1 MNFETGVFPR
11 RVVLVLLAAAQPVL
25 AASSPAAPAKDRPN
39 VLFIAADDSRPLLG
53 CYGEQAVQTRS
64 IDRLAARG
72 TTFRR
77 AYCQAPQCSPSRVS
91 LMFGLRPDTT
101 GHYSNRHDFD
111 RERFRESLSLP
122 EHFKNHGYHTQS
134 FGKIYHDGADH
145 PEGWSVPSSPGRE
158 REMWETVDE
167 AAIARVEFAQRVR
180 VPTVISPRIDC
191 PAIQAPDVPDD
202 TLYAGRMTGQAIAAM
217 AAAKDRPFFL
227 AVGYRRPH
235 LPLVA
240 PRKYFDKYPLDRI
253 RLPEHRQPP
262 AGAPLWSIYN
272 SVTYWHPRAREV
284 WRIDLD
290 FPKYPSSRE
299 EALRFAGWELRSY
312 RGIPPGGPI
321 SDPLQAK
328 VWQAYLACVS
338 YVDAQVGRLL
348 EALETYG
355 LSDKTIVVFW
365 GDHGWHLGEH
375 GTWAKMTLF
384 EWATRVPLLI
394 AAPGRSQPSGIES
407 LVELVDL
414 YPTLCRL
421 ADLPIPKH
429 VEGSDLVPLLNDP
442 DRPWKRAAFSHFPR
456 HDHSLG
462 QSMRTDRY
470 RYTEW
475 VGLDGGVKGR
485 ELYDHAADPLEL
497 VNLAA
502 SPASSGTVQ
511 QLARQMKAGWR
522 AARPPGEGNGAGDRG
537 PAE

>member
-1 MNFETGVFPR
+1 MKFRTRVFSR
-11 RVVLVLLAAAQPVL
+11 GFRQVFLAATAVFLVACPL
-25 AASSPAAPAKDRPN
+25 AGKGNNRPN
-39 VLFIAADDSRPLLG
+39 VLFIAVDDLRPLLG
-53 CYGEQAVQTRS
+53 CYGAQAVRTPS

-101 GHYSNRHDFD
+101 GHYSNRHPFK
-111 RERFRESLSLP
+111 RERHRGSPSLP
-122 EHFKNHGYHTQS
+122 QHFKNHGYHTRAY
-134 FGKIYHDGADH
+134 GKIYHDGADH
-145 PEGWSVPSSPGRE
+145 PEGWSVASSPGRE

-167 AAIARVEFAQRVR
+167 AAIARVEFTQRAR
-180 VPTVISPRIDC
+180 VPTVISPRNDC

-240 PRKYFDKYPLDRI
+240 PRKYFNKYPLDRI

-290 FPKYPSSRE
+290 FPKYPSSLE

-312 RGIPPGGPI
+312 RGIPAGGPI
-321 SDPLQAK
+321 PDPLQAR
-328 VWQAYLACVS
+328 VWQAYMACVS

-348 EALETYG
+348 QALETHG
-355 LSDKTIVVFW
+355 LSDKTVVILW

-394 AAPGRSQPSGIES
+394 AAPGRSQPLQIGS

-414 YPTLCRL
+414 YPTLCQL
-421 ADLPIPKH
+421 ADLPIPRH
-429 VEGSDLVPLLNDP
+429 VEGSSLVPLLSDP
-442 DRPWKRAAFSHFPR
+442 DQPWKTAAFSHFPR
-456 HDHSLG
+456 HGHSLG
-462 QSMRTDRY
+462 QSMRTERY

-502 SPASSGTVQ
+502 SPATSGTVQ

-522 AARPPGEGNGAGDRG
+522 AARPPDEENGTGDSG
-537 PAE
+537 PPE

>member
-1 MNFETGVFPR
+1 M
-11 RVVLVLLAAAQPVL
+11 
-25 AASSPAAPAKDRPN
+25 
-39 VLFIAADDSRPLLG
+39 
-53 CYGEQAVQTRS
+53 
-64 IDRLAARG
+64 
-72 TTFRR
+72 
-77 AYCQAPQCSPSRVS
+77 
-91 LMFGLRPDTT
+91 
-101 GHYSNRHDFD
+101 
-111 RERFRESLSLP
+111 
-122 EHFKNHGYHTQS
+122 
-134 FGKIYHDGADH
+134 
-145 PEGWSVPSSPGRE
+145 
-158 REMWETVDE
+158 
-167 AAIARVEFAQRVR
+167 
-180 VPTVISPRIDC
+180 
-191 PAIQAPDVPDD
+191 
-202 TLYAGRMTGQAIAAM
+202 
-217 AAAKDRPFFL
+217 
-227 AVGYRRPH
+227 
-235 LPLVA
+235 
-240 PRKYFDKYPLDRI
+240 
-253 RLPEHRQPP
+253 
-262 AGAPLWSIYN
+262 
-272 SVTYWHPRAREV
+272 
-284 WRIDLD
+284 
-290 FPKYPSSRE
+290 
-299 EALRFAGWELRSY
+299 RSY

-394 AAPGRSQPSGIES
+394 AAPDRSQPSGIES

-429 VEGSDLVPLLNDP
+429 VEGSDLVPLLSDP
-442 DRPWKRAAFSHFPR
+442 ERPWKRAAFSHFPR

-502 SPASSGTVQ
+502 SPASSGTVATARPADEGRMARSPTPWRGEWGRRRRSRTIAPVI
-511 QLARQMKAGWR
+511 LYPVARQKLLYHR
-522 AARPPGEGNGAGDRG
+522 QLSSFLTRK
-537 PAE
+537 

>member
-1 MNFETGVFPR
+1 MKYGTGVFLRP
-11 RVVLVLLAAAQPVL
+11 VGWIVLTAAAAFLSVCPF
-25 AASSPAAPAKDRPN
+25 AAMGKNRPN
-39 VLFIAADDSRPLLG
+39 VLFIAADDLRPLLG
-53 CYGEQAVQTRS
+53 CYGEQAVQTPS
-64 IDRLAARG
+64 IDRLADRG

-101 GHYSNRHDFD
+101 GHYSNRHPFD
-111 RERFRESLSLP
+111 RERFRESPSLP

-134 FGKIYHDGADH
+134 FGKIYHNETDH
-145 PEGWSVPSSPGRE
+145 PEGWSVPSSPGRK

-167 AAIARVEFAQRVR
+167 AAIAGVEFVKRARI
-180 VPTVISPRIDC
+180 PTVIAPRNKC
-191 PAIQAPDVPDD
+191 PAIQAPDVPDE
-202 TLYAGRMTGQAIAAM
+202 TLYGGRMTGQAIAAM
-217 AAAKDRPFFL
+217 AAVKDRPFFL
-227 AVGYRRPH
+227 AVGYYRPH

-240 PRKYFDKYPLDRI
+240 PKKYFDKYPLDRI

-290 FPKYPSSRE
+290 FPKYPSTRE

-312 RGIPPGGPI
+312 RGIPAGGPI
-321 SDPLQAK
+321 SDTLQAR

-338 YVDAQVGRLL
+338 YIDAQVGRLL
-348 EALETYG
+348 QALETFG

-394 AAPGRSQPSGIES
+394 AAPGRSQPLRVES

-414 YPTLCRL
+414 YPTLCQL
-421 ADLPIPKH
+421 ADLPIPDH
-429 VEGSDLVPLLNDP
+429 VEGDSLIPLLSDP
-442 DRPWKRAAFSHFPR
+442 DQPWKTAAFSHFPR
-456 HDHSLG
+456 HGHSMG
-462 QSMRTDRY
+462 QSMRTSRY

-475 VGLDGGVKGR
+475 VGLDGRIKGR
-485 ELYDHAADPLEL
+485 ELYDHSRDPLEL
-497 VNLAA
+497 TNLAA
-502 SPASSGTVQ
+502 SAATAHTVRK
-511 QLARQMKAGWR
+511 LARQLKAGWR
-522 AARPPGEGNGAGDRG
+522 AARPR
-537 PAE
+537 

>member
-1 MNFETGVFPR
+1 MKFESGVVSR
-11 RVVLVLLAAAQPVL
+11 RAVRVLLAAALPLL
-25 AASSPAAPAKDRPN
+25 AAFPPAAPAKDRPN
-39 VLFIAADDSRPLLG
+39 VLFIAADDLRPLLG
-53 CYGEQAVQTRS
+53 CYGEQAVETPS

-101 GHYSNRHDFD
+101 GHYSNRHPFH
-111 RERFRESLSLP
+111 RERFRESPSLP

-134 FGKIYHDGADH
+134 FGKIYHNETDH
-145 PEGWSVPSSPGRE
+145 PEGWSVPSSPGRK

-167 AAIARVEFAQRVR
+167 AAVAKVEFAQRAR
-180 VPTVISPRIDC
+180 VPTVIAPRNDC
-191 PAIQAPDVPDD
+191 PAIQAPDVPDEA
-202 TLYAGRMTGQAIAAM
+202 LYGGRMTGQAIAAM
-217 AAAKDRPFFL
+217 AAVKDRPFFL
-227 AVGYRRPH
+227 AVGYYRPH

-240 PRKYFDKYPLDRI
+240 PKKYFDKYPLDRI
-253 RLPEHRQPP
+253 RLPRHRQPP

-290 FPKYPSSRE
+290 FPKYPSTRE

-312 RGIPPGGPI
+312 RGIPAGGPI
-321 SDPLQAK
+321 PDSLQAR

-338 YVDAQVGRLL
+338 YIDAQVGRLL
-348 EALETYG
+348 QALETYG

-394 AAPGRSQPSGIES
+394 AAPGRARAAHIES

-421 ADLPIPKH
+421 AGLPVPRH
-429 VEGSDLVPLLNDP
+429 LEGSDLVPLLSDP
-442 DRPWKRAAFSHFPR
+442 ARTWKQAAFSHFPR

-475 VGLDGGVKGR
+475 VGLDGHIKGT
-485 ELYDHAADPLEL
+485 ELYDHDADPLEL

-502 SPASSGTVQ
+502 SPASARTVKE
-511 QLARQMKAGWR
+511 LARQMKAGWR
-522 AARPPGEGNGAGDRG
+522 AARPPGGENGAGN
-537 PAE
+537 